1 MLVNFN
7 AILPDA
13 AKGEYI
19 VPGFNIF
26 GYEDA
31 RAVIEAAEELSSP
44 VILTTNRDM
53 VRHMEV
59 KYLGPLLTG
68 MARDAAVPV
77 CVHLDHTYDFD
88 TIFKAIKAG
97 YTSVMYDGS
106 QLSLEEN
113 IRNTRYIADV
123 AHAFDVTV
131 EGEIGSVPYPDRDD
145 IKSIYTD
152 PGDAERFARE
162 SGVDAMAVA
171 VGTFHKLQT
180 QTAEIQYD
188 RLGEIENR
196 TEVPLVI
203 HGTTG
208 IPDDDLG
215 RLSGT
220 RVAKMNIGTAL
231 RMAFGH
237 TLREEMAARPEAFD
251 RLELFQRPMREVKRA
266 AVEKMRLLGN
276 GRFNHV

>member
-1 MLVNFN
+1 
-7 AILPDA
+7 
-13 AKGEYI
+13 
-19 VPGFNIF
+19 
-26 GYEDA
+26 
-31 RAVIEAAEELSSP
+31 
-44 VILTTNRDM
+44 
-53 VRHMEV
+53 
-59 KYLGPLLTG
+59 
-68 MARDAAVPV
+68 
-77 CVHLDHTYDFD
+77 
-88 TIFKAIKAG
+88 
-97 YTSVMYDGS
+97 
-106 QLSLEEN
+106 
-113 IRNTRYIADV
+113 
-123 AHAFDVTV
+123 
-131 EGEIGSVPYPDRDD
+131 
-145 IKSIYTD
+145 
-152 PGDAERFARE
+152 
-162 SGVDAMAVA
+162 MAVA

-208 IPDDDLG
+208 IPDDDLR
-215 RLSGT
+215 RLTGT

-266 AVEKMRLLGN
+266 AVAKMRLLGN